1 MRYTYGYGSD
11 WGMMG
16 GDWSLLCVIT
26 WLVFVA
32 DGILLG
38 IWLWQKIS
46 KKQS

>member
-1 MRYTYGYGSD
+1 MMRYEYGGSD

-16 GDWSLLCVIT
+16 GGFGLLLCTVT
-26 WLVFVA
+26 WLVLII

-46 KKQS
+46 KK